1 MLNLDEANY
10 GPEVEQAAEPVL
22 IGLCSGG
29 GPLPRG
35 FALLAAEGRPGLK
48 CCRLDVSRCG
58 ALAGRLQIKPGGPSL
73 LLVKE
78 GQVAQRFRGD
88 YDRGALLRILD
99 LD

>member
-35 FALLAAEGRPGLK
+35 FALLAAEPPWASAAISAPEP
-48 CCRLDVSRCG
+48 CWP
-58 ALAGRLQIKPGGPSL
+58 A
-73 LLVKE
+73 
-78 GQVAQRFRGD
+78 
-88 YDRGALLRILD
+88 
-99 LD
+99 